1 MSIGILATLGAAT
14 LASSKDIVSKKLAS
28 VLDGTASSFASFL
41 FALPFYSILLT
52 GLWLGGKEPFLITTP
67 FLILVVLRAVT
78 DSATEWFKM
87 SAFSAGD
94 ISLVAPII
102 SLFPIFLL
110 VLSPLINHDQV
121 STSGMLAVVV
131 AVVGSLVLIWKPST
145 GFAKGQG
152 RAVGLGLACA
162 LFMALNNC
170 LDREAVKFASPAFSG
185 FAMTL
190 LSAMFLAPLVVF
202 RRDRL
207 LALGQ
212 NRKPLL
218 VRGLLEVAFMVTKL
232 SALQFL
238 PVQYVSGML
247 RISVVFSMIGGRVFF
262 REGDFL
268 RRLIGAALIISGVVA
283 IIFEI

>member
-1 MSIGILATLGAAT
+1 MSIGIITTLGAAT
-14 LASSKDIVSKKLAS
+14 LASSKDLVSKKLAS

-41 FALPFYSILLT
+41 FALPFYVLLLT
-52 GLWLGGKEPFLITTP
+52 GLWLMGKESFMITTP
-67 FLILVVLRAVT
+67 FLILVVLRAIT

-87 SAFSAGD
+87 SAFSVGD

-102 SLFPIFLL
+102 ALFPIFLL
-110 VLSPLINHDQV
+110 VVSPIINHDQV
-121 STSGMLAVVV
+121 STSGTLAVIV
-131 AVVGSLVLIWKPST
+131 AVIGSLVLVWKPST
-145 GFAKGQG
+145 GIAKGQG
-152 RAVGLGLACA
+152 KAVGLGLACA

-170 LDREAVKFASPAFSG
+170 FDREAVKIASPAISG

-190 LSAMFLAPLVVF
+190 LSALLLAPLVIF

-207 LALGQ
+207 LSLSQ
-212 NRKPLL
+212 NRRPLL
-218 VRGLLEVAFMVTKL
+218 VRGFLEVAFMVTKL

-238 PVQYVSGML
+238 PVQYVSGIL

-268 RRLIGAALIISGVVA
+268 RRLIGALLIVSGVVA